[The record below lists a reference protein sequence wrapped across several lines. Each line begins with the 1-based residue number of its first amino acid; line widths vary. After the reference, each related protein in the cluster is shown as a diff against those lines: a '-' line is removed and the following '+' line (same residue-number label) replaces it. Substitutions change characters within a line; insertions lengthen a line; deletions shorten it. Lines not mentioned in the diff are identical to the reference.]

1 MSERLKVLVVDD
13 VEMNRI
19 ILNELFCDI
28 YTVLQ
33 AENGKVALDIIR
45 ENPDLSA
52 VLLDVAMPV
61 MDGIA
66 TLGEIKKEGLIPAV
80 PIFFVTADSCDDVLI
95 KGFEMGIVDRII
107 KPYNPY
113 AIRQRVKNS
122 IELYDYRVNL
132 EKKVMEQTEEIEQK
146 SKKIESAS
154 SSLIEALSNVIEF
167 RDCESGEHVRR
178 IRQTTKIILEQFE
191 KLNGNKW
198 FEHDEIEKI
207 AYASVMHDIGKIAVP
222 DYILNKP
229 GRLTDEEFAIMKE
242 HSINGCKILESI
254 DFIKDSP
261 MYKYYYD
268 ICRSHHERWNGKGY
282 PDGLKGDEI
291 PFSAQVVSLADVYDA
306 LTSVR
311 VYKAAYSHEE
321 AVRMILD
328 GECGEFNPEIIEC
341 FKIVN
346 NDVRKALDEIN
357 NSSRNKPEIPRY
369 ERKALQG

>member
-178 IRQTTKIILEQFE
+178 IRQTTKIILE
-191 KLNGNKW
+191 
-198 FEHDEIEKI
+198 
-207 AYASVMHDIGKIAVP
+207 
-222 DYILNKP
+222 
-229 GRLTDEEFAIMKE
+229 
-242 HSINGCKILESI
+242 
-254 DFIKDSP
+254 
-261 MYKYYYD
+261 
-268 ICRSHHERWNGKGY
+268 
-282 PDGLKGDEI
+282 
-291 PFSAQVVSLADVYDA
+291 
-306 LTSVR
+306 
-311 VYKAAYSHEE
+311 
-321 AVRMILD
+321 
-328 GECGEFNPEIIEC
+328 
-341 FKIVN
+341 
-346 NDVRKALDEIN
+346 
-357 NSSRNKPEIPRY
+357 
-369 ERKALQG
+369 

>member
-132 EKKVMEQTEEIEQK
+132 EKRLWSRPK
-146 SKKIESAS
+146 
-154 SSLIEALSNVIEF
+154 
-167 RDCESGEHVRR
+167 
-178 IRQTTKIILEQFE
+178 
-191 KLNGNKW
+191 KLNRSRKRLRVQAALLLRRCPTLLSSATVSPESM
-198 FEHDEIEKI
+198 F
-207 AYASVMHDIGKIAVP
+207 AVS
-222 DYILNKP
+222 
-229 GRLTDEEFAIMKE
+229 GRPQK
-242 HSINGCKILESI
+242 
-254 DFIKDSP
+254 
-261 MYKYYYD
+261 
-268 ICRSHHERWNGKGY
+268 
-282 PDGLKGDEI
+282 
-291 PFSAQVVSLADVYDA
+291 
-306 LTSVR
+306 
-311 VYKAAYSHEE
+311 
-321 AVRMILD
+321 
-328 GECGEFNPEIIEC
+328 
-341 FKIVN
+341 
-346 NDVRKALDEIN
+346 
-357 NSSRNKPEIPRY
+357 
-369 ERKALQG
+369 